1 MNTKKKEILQAVSE
15 MLDEQAKKEPK
26 HLSIEDVDT
35 GLNLRHSINS
45 IALLESNKDL
55 NLFLD
60 DYRTLLDQNVR
71 EERLVEGYI
80 SGLSQFSHLD
90 AADTELSAITSRLK
104 KVRQEVDLVKI
115 IELMKETSSS
125 FIVPMIEDEVV
136 QYVQSKSGQAR
147 AILLN
152 KLYNYEY
159 DQYVKLIIEIVS
171 KDTSIETVIG
181 ESFEEEHLSKRK
193 VYSPVQYIKE
203 NECIFNVGGTYY
215 SKIGN
220 NILRV
225 NESSLMNLNADFIM
239 LCEAI
244 NNPDVSI
251 RNGKVEYLYNNEMF
265 VEINEGKLCINKEDV
280 DLDIVTNPTAL
291 YLKYGFN
298 DYEFANMVKTLYEG
312 YSRIAEV
319 DFVTRLVLNE
329 NTNQIADVF
338 NINKNLFVATH
349 NKDIHVN
356 RFYRNV
362 NSIQRTNILNE
373 HFNIDLNSIFESKED
388 KLINEKIE
396 NRKSEYESQ
405 LKELVSTRKELAG
418 ILKKDNDNSEI
429 KKALSDITKDIK
441 KLEDE
446 YKAFQRKASKFKQK
460 DKFEEETL
468 NKTEKVGEDDE
479 DTEPESIEGNDTID
493 SNIVIDVEGEEVPD
507 ETELGNPLG
516 DEFGEE
522 DDDFGEEPD
531 FDDSDEFGEEPEFGM
546 EDEEHD
552 FDGEFGEDDE
562 FGEPEIDADFDNDFG
577 DEDSIEFGEEEDEMS
592 SVEDHEFEEPYDDI
606 DTVEF
611 GEEDE
616 VEDEHKEIDSEVGYD
631 PESFFN
637 SNDLEQQTN
646 EIAEPT
652 EETPSEANL
661 GGNTFSVDRIEFTRD
676 IKGRLG
682 TSGFISIFK
691 PTVTSN
697 KMINSETM
705 RIGFTLD
712 KSQGKNPVDVINLQT
727 DKDITPAEYHDVIQI
742 ISNTKQYR
750 DIMDASPEEL
760 IQMERENA
768 APTLFGGFVAEGN
781 KGGKKLFMNAKSV
794 FESEEEMDDFLDDTE
809 EINDEDDDL
818 AEDIIDDD
826 AIVVFDFLRES
837 FENLADIDDEGDL
850 YVDIVP
856 KEDIIDID
864 VDNEDIDKDLFLA
877 NITYNAEEYKYLCVL
892 VGNEIFVS
900 QNDYL
905 INTINTD
912 DFNNNLR
919 ELIVGTDENVSV
931 LSVESDD
938 LNIVLDLM
946 NDITEDIFG
955 EDAVD
960 IELMESK
967 VFKKKPKSLQE
978 DDDEGDL
985 DDLFTFDTGD
995 SLAGV
1000 EGEEGSDTDNEIEDK
1015 VEKGTEEI
1023 EDEMKDKK
1031 EDEDKPKLIF
1041 KKKTKD
1047 SHDDEESDDLE
1058 FDESIQESLN
1068 ESVKQGK
1075 FKPQNDAAL
1084 VLNKKSK
1091 LTFRPQD
1098 TVRMKG
1104 DKYSKATVQD
1114 IHSDGT
1120 MTIIQN
1126 GMTIDV
1132 KQKDVINITDRED
1145 LSPDNPFR
1153 NDKMFLEALEEKLIP
1168 CKLVINGNQIINE
1181 NCYVKYSDF
1190 NNKNKKQV
1198 RVLVEAASGYG
1209 IASNGGRYIN
1219 ANIEDIDVD
1228 PMVDLG
1234 EDLYVP
1240 GVIVDMTGENASKNV
1255 LVHSVE
1261 YMNAEDEDT
1270 VSVVMKD
1277 SANGKMVEMRYP
1289 KYMLKTLS
1297 V

>member
-26 HLSIEDVDT
+26 RLSIEDVDT
-35 GLNLRHSINS
+35 GINLRHSINN

-104 KVRQEVDLVKI
+104 KVKQEVDLIKI
-115 IELMKETSSS
+115 LDLMKETSSS

-136 QYVQSKSGQAR
+136 QYVQGKSGQAR
-147 AILLN
+147 SILLN

-225 NESSLMNLNADFIM
+225 NESSIANLNADFVM
-239 LCEAI
+239 LCEAL

-265 VEINEGKLCINKEDV
+265 VEINEGKLVINREDV

-329 NTNQIADVF
+329 NTNQTADVF
-338 NINKNLFVATH
+338 NVNKNLFVATQ

-388 KLINEKIE
+388 KLITEKIDT
-396 NRKSEYESQ
+396 RKGEYEEQ
-405 LKELVSTRKELAG
+405 LKELVDTRKELAT
-418 ILKKDNDNSEI
+418 ILKKDGSNSEV

-446 YKAFQRKASKFKQK
+446 YKAFQRKASQFKQK
-460 DKFEEETL
+460 DKFQEETL
-468 NKTEKVGEDDE
+468 NKTEKVGEEDE
-479 DTEPESIEGNDTID
+479 DTEPESIEGDDTID

-507 ETELGNPLG
+507 EEELSNPISNDVEG
-516 DEFGEE
+516 DEFM
-522 DDDFGEEPD
+522 DDEFSEEPD
-531 FDDSDEFGEEPEFGM
+531 FDDEFGMDVEDEFDIEGEEPEFD
-546 EDEEHD
+546 DEPY
-552 FDGEFGEDDE
+552 FDDE
-562 FGEPEIDADFDNDFG
+562 FSEEPEMND
-577 DEDSIEFGEEEDEMS
+577 EPIEFGKEEEMPSIEHD
-592 SVEDHEFEEPYDDI
+592 DFEE
-606 DTVEF
+606 EF
-611 GEEDE
+611 HIEDPEEDI
-616 VEDEHKEIDSEVGYD
+616 KPIDPEVGYD
-631 PESFFN
+631 PDSFFD
-637 SNDLEQQTN
+637 SEDLKGE
-646 EIAEPT
+646 EPMIIKDEET
-652 EETPSEANL
+652 EEGNVSTMDAQL

-682 TSGFISIFK
+682 TTGFISIFK

-760 IQMERENA
+760 IQIERENE

-781 KGGKKLFMNAKSV
+781 KGGRKLFMNAKSV
-794 FESEEEMDDFLDDTE
+794 FESEEEMDDFLYDTE
-809 EINDEDDDL
+809 EIVDDEDVDL

-826 AIVVFDFLRES
+826 AIMIFDFLRES
-837 FENLADIDDEGDL
+837 FENLSDMEVEGDL

-856 KEDIIDID
+856 KEEIIEID
-864 VDNEDIDKDLFLA
+864 VDNEDSDKDLFIA
-877 NITYNAEEYKYLCVL
+877 KVTYNAEEYNYLCAL

-919 ELIVGTDENVSV
+919 ELIVGTDEDVSM
-931 LSVESDD
+931 LAVESDD
-938 LNIVLDLM
+938 LNIVIDLM

-955 EDAVD
+955 EDAVE

-978 DDDEGDL
+978 DDDKDNL

-1000 EGEEGSDTDNEIEDK
+1000 EGEEGSDTDNEVDDK

-1023 EDEMKDKK
+1023 EDEMEDEK
-1031 EDEDKPKLIF
+1031 EDKEDKDKPKLVF

-1047 SHDDEESDDLE
+1047 SEDDEDESEGLE

-1068 ESVKQGK
+1068 ESVKQSK

-1098 TVRMKG
+1098 TVRLKG
-1104 DKYSKATVQD
+1104 DKYGKATVQD

-1120 MTIIQN
+1120 MTILQN

-1168 CKLVINGNQIINE
+1168 CRLIINGNQILNE
-1181 NCYVKYSDF
+1181 NCYVKYSDY

-1198 RVLVEAASGYG
+1198 RVLVESANGYG
-1209 IASNGGRYIN
+1209 IASNGSRYIN
-1219 ANIEDIDVD
+1219 ANVEDIDVD

-1240 GVIVDMTGENASKNV
+1240 GVIVDMTGEGAAVNV

-1261 YMNAEDEDT
+1261 YMNAEEEDT

-1277 SANGKMVEMRYP
+1277 VAGGNMEEVRYP
-1289 KYMLKTLS
+1289 KYMLRTLS